1 LTWCAVGS
9 VVVDVEIHGPRGNV
23 KLKAL
28 IDTGFYEDVITVP
41 ERVRGLGIE
50 FRYERVRRFPTVG
63 LSRLG
68 TVAARLWWRVP

>member
-1 LTWCAVGS
+1 
-9 VVVDVEIHGPRGNV
+9 
-23 KLKAL
+23 L
-28 IDTGFYEDVITVP
+28 ILASIEDIITVP